1 MMAAGLALLFSGVFL
16 TMAVIMGTIV
26 LVDQN
31 RRRAGAFLRIRVKK
45 DRSPG
50 SLTNR
55 HFE

>member
-31 RRRAGAFLRIRVKK
+31 RRRAGAFLRIRVDK
-45 DRSPG
+45 DRSP
-50 SLTNR
+50 SSHTSR
-55 HFE
+55 QSE

>member
-1 MMAAGLALLFSGVFL
+1 MAAGLALLFSGMFL

-31 RRRAGAFLRIRVKK
+31 RRRAGVYLRSREDKT
-45 DRSPG
+45 RYPA

-55 HFE
+55 HLE

>member
-1 MMAAGLALLFSGVFL
+1 MMAAGLALLFSGMFL

-31 RRRAGAFLRIRVKK
+31 RRRAGVYLRSREDKT
-45 DRSPG
+45 RYPA

-55 HFE
+55 HLE